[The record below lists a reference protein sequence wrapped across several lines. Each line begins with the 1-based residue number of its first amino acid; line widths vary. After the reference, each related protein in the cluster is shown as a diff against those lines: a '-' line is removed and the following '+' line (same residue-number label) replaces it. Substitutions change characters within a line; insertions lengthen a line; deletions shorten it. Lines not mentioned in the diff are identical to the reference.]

1 MNPRKNI
8 LLGKCK
14 WKSDL
19 NAADTIA
26 TLRSRADFIPGYSA
40 RHHALFVKIDELAAA
55 IKIQKDSGGKVTVF
69 EVHGRVG
76 SFDGR
81 IAGFSGLS
89 DDIPM
94 ASQCGER
101 HELGGTIMRAHVRMR
116 ARLAMR

>member
-1 MNPRKNI
+1 MPRN
-8 LLGKCK
+8 
-14 WKSDL
+14 
-19 NAADTIA
+19 
-26 TLRSRADFIPGYSA
+26 TLASTDKP
-40 RHHALFVKIDELAAA
+40 V
-55 IKIQKDSGGKVTVF
+55 DSGGKVTVF

-89 DDIPM
+89 DDIPI

-116 ARLAMR
+116 ARLVMR